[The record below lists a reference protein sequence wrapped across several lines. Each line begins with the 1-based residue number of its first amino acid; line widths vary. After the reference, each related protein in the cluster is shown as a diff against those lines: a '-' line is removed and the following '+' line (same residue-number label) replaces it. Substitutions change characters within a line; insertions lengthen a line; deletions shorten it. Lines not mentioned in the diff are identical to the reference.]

1 MDARD
6 EFINGVM
13 ALREGFACANL
24 NADKISIQVSEEDGR
39 KLEHLFTDLSM
50 MVISESNDPRYSKPK
65 ADNMVREFQIA
76 GIKFWYRNKPYIMP
90 SGAIL

>member
-1 MDARD
+1 MDARE

-13 ALREGFACANL
+13 ALREGFAYANL

-39 KLEHLFTDLSM
+39 RLEHLFTTLDM

-76 GIKFWYRNKPYIMP
+76 GIKFWYRNKPLIMP
-90 SGAIL
+90 SSAIL